1 MFLYIVKYMA
11 GKKWPFIKL
20 PPQVAPV
27 RVIKLMLKHL
37 LTYFSLTQAETD
49 RGATEKEN
57 SN

>member
-1 MFLYIVKYMA
+1 MA
-11 GKKWPFIKL
+11 GKKRQFIKL